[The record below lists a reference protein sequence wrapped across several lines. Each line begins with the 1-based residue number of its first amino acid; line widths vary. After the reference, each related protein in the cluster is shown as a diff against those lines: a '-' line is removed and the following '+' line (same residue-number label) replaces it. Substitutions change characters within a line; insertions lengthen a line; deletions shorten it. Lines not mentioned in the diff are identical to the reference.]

1 MHIFTFE
8 ASNIV
13 CVETVHIHRSTWL
26 IKRVLTCPN
35 TFYSMLRGDTQV
47 YVIFYNY
54 FITMDAQNWLSVE
67 DKEEISHKIPLTIQ
81 KSNHVWL
88 IDFELNAHND
98 RVFIVGSI

>member
-1 MHIFTFE
+1 
-8 ASNIV
+8 
-13 CVETVHIHRSTWL
+13 
-26 IKRVLTCPN
+26 
-35 TFYSMLRGDTQV
+35 MLRGDTQV

-54 FITMDAQNWLSVE
+54 FITMDAQNWLPVE
-67 DKEEISHKIPLTIQ
+67 DKDEISHNIPLTIQ